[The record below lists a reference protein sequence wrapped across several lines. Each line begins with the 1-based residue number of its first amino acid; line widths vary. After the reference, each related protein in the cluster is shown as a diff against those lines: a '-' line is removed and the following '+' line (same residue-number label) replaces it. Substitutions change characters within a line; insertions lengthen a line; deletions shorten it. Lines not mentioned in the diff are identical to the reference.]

1 MTVRL
6 IRDNR
11 IDGKA
16 GDIVEVSPARAAFLI
31 RYGLG
36 TTCNREREQ
45 TPEDAIRPETPEDA
59 EPKETPEDQ
68 AKPETPEKRKNNTKN
83 KKTTK

>member
-1 MTVRL
+1 MTIRL

-11 IDGKA
+11 IDGRA

-36 TTCNREREQ
+36 ATCNREREQ
-45 TPEDAIRPETPEDA
+45 TPEDAIRTVTPEDA
-59 EPKETPEDQ
+59 EPKETPEAQ

>member
-1 MTVRL
+1 MTIRL

-11 IDGKA
+11 IDGRA

-36 TTCNREREQ
+36 ATCNREREQ
-45 TPEDAIRPETPEDA
+45 TPEDAIRTVTPEDA

>member
-36 TTCNREREQ
+36 ATCNREREQ
-45 TPEDAIRPETPEDA
+45 TPEDAIRTETPEDA

>member
-11 IDGKA
+11 IDGRA

-36 TTCNREREQ
+36 ATCNREREQ
-45 TPEDAIRPETPEDA
+45 TPEDAIRTENPEDA
-59 EPKETPEDQ
+59 ERKETPEAQ

>member
-11 IDGKA
+11 IDGRA

-36 TTCNREREQ
+36 ATCNREREQ
-45 TPEDAIRPETPEDA
+45 TPEDAIRTETPEDA
-59 EPKETPEDQ
+59 EPKETPEAQ

>member
-11 IDGKA
+11 IDGRA

-36 TTCNREREQ
+36 VACEREQ
-45 TPEDAIRPETPEDA
+45 EQAPEDAIRTENPEDA
-59 EPKETPEDQ
+59 ERKETPEAQ
-68 AKPETPEKRKNNTKN
+68 AKPETTEKRKNNTKN

>member
-1 MTVRL
+1 MTIRL

-11 IDGKA
+11 IDGRA

-36 TTCNREREQ
+36 ATCNREREQ
-45 TPEDAIRPETPEDA
+45 TPEDAIRTVTPEDA
-59 EPKETPEDQ
+59 EPNSEKEEVTAD
-68 AKPETPEKRKNNTKN
+68 ATDT
-83 KKTTK
+83 

>member
-1 MTVRL
+1 MTIRL

-11 IDGKA
+11 IDGRA

-36 TTCNREREQ
+36 ATCNREREQ
-45 TPEDAIRPETPEDA
+45 TPEDAIRTETPEDA
-59 EPKETPEDQ
+59 EPKETPEAQ